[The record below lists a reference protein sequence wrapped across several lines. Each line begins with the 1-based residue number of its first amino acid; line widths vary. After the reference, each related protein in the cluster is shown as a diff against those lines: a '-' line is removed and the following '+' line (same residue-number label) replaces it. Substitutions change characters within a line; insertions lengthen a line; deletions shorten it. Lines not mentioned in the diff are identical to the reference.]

1 MAVNPYTQYKNNAV
15 NTASKGDL
23 LIMLY
28 DGAIKFCNQ
37 AIMAIEENNIENTN
51 NYIIRVED
59 IILEL
64 QSVLDK
70 KYEISKS
77 LDALYDYM
85 YRRLVEANIKKDK
98 EIIEEVKELIKPLR
112 DSFKKATVEARK
124 TEQV

>member
-1 MAVNPYTQYKNNAV
+1 MTANPYNQYKENAI
-15 NTASKGDL
+15 NTASKGEL

-37 AIMAIEENNIENTN
+37 AIIAIEQKDIENTN

-64 QSVLDK
+64 QATLDS

-77 LDALYDYM
+77 LNLLYDYI
-85 YRRLVEANIKKDK
+85 YRRLVEANIKKNK
-98 EIIEEVKELIKPLR
+98 EILEEVKELLKPIR
-112 DSFKKATVEARK
+112 DSFKKAMVEVK
-124 TEQV
+124 KV

>member
-1 MAVNPYTQYKNNAV
+1 MAVNPYSQYKNNAIS
-15 NTASKGDL
+15 TASQGEL

-28 DGAIKFCNQ
+28 DGATKFCNQ
-37 AIMAIEENNIENTN
+37 AIMAIDEKNVENAN
-51 NYIIRVED
+51 NYIVRVED

-98 EIIEEVKELIKPLR
+98 AILEEIKELIKPLR
-112 DSFKKATVEARK
+112 DSFKKAMVEAKK